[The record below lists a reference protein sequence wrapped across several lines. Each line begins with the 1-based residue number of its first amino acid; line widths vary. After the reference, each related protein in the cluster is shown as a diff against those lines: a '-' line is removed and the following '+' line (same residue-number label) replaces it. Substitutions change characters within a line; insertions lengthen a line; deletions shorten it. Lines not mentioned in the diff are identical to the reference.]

1 MVKFWSQLAVSGK
14 KTYGISDEQG
24 TTRRRRFAVRIV
36 YFSAVVLSNSNAIK
50 KKGLS
55 SIDRSTSYIIR
66 TRLARRYV
74 QETREKRV
82 KDRSRAR
89 WWSRVFRRP
98 NWCNSASCCSWH
110 CYVGVLVWLFWNCTL
125 ALNDLVWNASQ
136 KKRKKCMCSQ
146 PSVNFIWEENVGLGV
161 TRPGEYGKYFWGLAH
176 TTRLGGKYERHSHSA
191 QLASSS

>member
-1 MVKFWSQLAVSGK
+1 MHWPKFSRGLRVVKFWSQLAVSGK

-74 QETREKRV
+74 QETGEKRV

-125 ALNDLVWNASQ
+125 ALNIMIQSETHLKRKE
-136 KKRKKCMCSQ
+136 KKRHQASTGDPYLQ
-146 PSVNFIWEENVGLGV
+146 GLRCITV
-161 TRPGEYGKYFWGLAH
+161 RQNCQ
-176 TTRLGGKYERHSHSA
+176 R
-191 QLASSS
+191 